1 MSKVFWVIGLVT
13 LLSIASAVY
22 YYPYLPE
29 LMASHWNAQGVVDG
43 YLPKF
48 WALAI
53 LPLLSLVFSLL
64 LIFIPKAD
72 PLKANIA
79 AFKNHFEIFIIIF
92 DLFLFYLYLLTL
104 AWGLGI
110 RFAFTSAVV
119 PALAAVIFA
128 AGVLMGKTRRNY
140 SIGFRTPW
148 ALADDSVWEKTN
160 RLGGRLFKWSA
171 AVGLLGLVFTKY
183 AFGIVIGP
191 VLIASIV
198 TTISS
203 YLEYRKRLTG
213 SG

>member
-1 MSKVFWVIGLVT
+1 MSKVFWVVGLVT
-13 LLSIASAVY
+13 LLSVASAVY
-22 YYPYLPE
+22 FYPYLPE

-64 LIFIPKAD
+64 LIFVPKVD
-72 PLKANIA
+72 PLKASIA
-79 AFKNHFEIFIIIF
+79 VFKNHFDNFIIIF

-110 RFAFTSAVV
+110 RFAFVHAIVPAIAVV
-119 PALAAVIFA
+119 FFA
-128 AGVLMGKTRRNY
+128 AGILMEKTKRNY

-148 ALADDSVWEKTN
+148 ALADDLVWEKTN
-160 RLGGRLFKWSA
+160 RLGGRLFKLSA
-171 AVGLLGLVFTKY
+171 VIGLLGLVWSRY
-183 AFGIVIGP
+183 AFGIVIGS
-191 VLIASIV
+191 VILTSVI

-203 YLEYRKRLTG
+203 YLEYRKRLTA

>member
-1 MSKVFWVIGLVT
+1 MSKVFWVVGLVT
-13 LLSIASAVY
+13 LLAVASAVY
-22 YYPYLPE
+22 FYPYLPE
-29 LMASHWNAQGVVDG
+29 LMASHWNVQGVVDG

-110 RFAFTSAVV
+110 RFAFVQAVV
-119 PALAAVIFA
+119 PAIAVVVFA
-128 AGVLMGKTRRNY
+128 AGILMERTKRNY

-148 ALADDSVWEKTN
+148 ALADDAVWEKTN

-171 AVGLLGLVFTKY
+171 VIGLLGLVFTKY
-183 AFGIVIGP
+183 AFAIVIGS
-191 VLIASIV
+191 VLVASII
-198 TTISS
+198 TTVFS
-203 YLEYRKRLTG
+203 YHEYQRHH
-213 SG
+213 S